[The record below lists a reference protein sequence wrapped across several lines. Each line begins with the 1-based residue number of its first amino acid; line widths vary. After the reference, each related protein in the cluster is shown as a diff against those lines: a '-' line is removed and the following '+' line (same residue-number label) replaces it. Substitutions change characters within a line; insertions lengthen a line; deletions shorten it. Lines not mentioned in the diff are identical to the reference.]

1 MSTDTA
7 FALGLVTSALQ
18 AVFVMGSW
26 VLTTYF
32 GRRPIYLWGTG
43 FNVVMLFALG
53 IAACFPKSTA
63 SSNAQASFGLI
74 VSVIFTF
81 AAAPISWAVIAET
94 SAIRLR
100 PLTTGVGRASYYIVN
115 IPCIFCKFALL
126 YYEGAVADSKV
137 GSYMLNPTG
146 GNRKSRSSLLS
157 VPKLTSSR
165 W

>member
-7 FALGLVTSALQ
+7 FALGLATSGLQ

-26 VLTTYF
+26 GLTTYF

-63 SSNAQASFGLI
+63 SSNAQAAFGLI

-100 PLTTGVGRASYYIVN
+100 PLTTGIGRASYYIVN
-115 IPCIFCKFALL
+115 IPCIFCK
-126 YYEGAVADSKV
+126 
-137 GSYMLNPTG
+137 
-146 GNRKSRSSLLS
+146 
-157 VPKLTSSR
+157 
-165 W
+165 